1 MQAGLWLDLLVLLI
15 LPAVLYLGQVAGAPR
30 SRLAVTGM
38 LVAFGAAL
46 GMGYLLATDV
56 LVYLASV
63 AENQPGA
70 TDLLAAYE
78 SSGVVVLATVL
89 AVLGTTVGFVLLGIA
104 LIRSRP
110 VALWAGVAVTVAPV
124 VQLIGEASG
133 VEVLAAAAYALQLA
147 GFAAC
152 ARALVRRDGVLASH
166 GVTPAVA

>member
-38 LVAFGAAL
+38 VVAFAGAL
-46 GMGYLLATDV
+46 GMGYLLAADV

-63 AENQPGA
+63 AQDQPAA
-70 TDLLAAYE
+70 TEVLAAYE

-110 VALWAGVAVTVAPV
+110 VPLWAGVAVTVAPV
-124 VQLIGEASG
+124 VSLVGEASG
-133 VEVLAAAAYALQLA
+133 VSVLAAGAYALQLA

-152 ARALVRRDGVLASH
+152 ALALTRRSGVVASH
-166 GVTPAVA
+166 GVTQAVA